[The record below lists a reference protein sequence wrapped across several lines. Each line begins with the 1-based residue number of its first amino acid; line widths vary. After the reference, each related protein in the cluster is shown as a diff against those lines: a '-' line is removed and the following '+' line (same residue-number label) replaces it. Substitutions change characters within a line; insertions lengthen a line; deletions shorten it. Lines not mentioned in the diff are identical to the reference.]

1 MAGGLQRISFIRLIR
16 EEERS
21 DGRWEGEKKKNDSGG
36 GGGMEPSQVN
46 TPQALFDPN
55 V

>member
-21 DGRWEGEKKKNDSGG
+21 DGRREGEKKDRRSVWGG
-36 GGGMEPSQVN
+36 VESSQVN
-46 TPQALFDPN
+46 TPQAPFDPN
-55 V
+55 I